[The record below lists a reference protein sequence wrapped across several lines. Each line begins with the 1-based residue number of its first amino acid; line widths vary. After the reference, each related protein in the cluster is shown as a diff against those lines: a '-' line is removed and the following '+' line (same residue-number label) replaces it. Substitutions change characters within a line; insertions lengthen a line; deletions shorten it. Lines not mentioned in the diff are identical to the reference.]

1 MLELRIA
8 LRFLWRNK
16 VQSLLIIMGIAIGI
30 AVQVFVG
37 SLITSLQDSLVD
49 ETVGSSSHVSLEPA
63 GGQAALS
70 FTTEDRATLSVD
82 PRVTAVAPVQS
93 LSALLPVGDASVPVV
108 VKGGALSDL
117 DSIYGLSEKLVVGE
131 ISLAGDRITV
141 GKDLAE
147 QNGLAPG
154 DSVRLVLADGSTVET
169 VVEGVFDLGAQAANE
184 RSVFSGLEL
193 ASSALGRSTDR
204 VSAVETQIADVFAS
218 PEVAASLR
226 TAFPQLTVSEWQA
239 KNSDLLTA
247 LQSQST
253 SSYMIQVFVIIAV
266 MLGIAS
272 TLAISAVQKT
282 RQIGILKALGMSDSK
297 TGLVF
302 LYQAGILG
310 VIGTLLGIAVSLAL
324 IAVFSSVAKSGDS
337 GLFPIE
343 PRLGFVL
350 LSAGIGIAIALISA
364 IIPYRKTARLDP
376 IQVIQGG

>member
-16 VQSLLIIMGIAIGI
+16 VQSLLIILGIAIGI

-49 ETVGSSSHVSLEPA
+49 ETVGSSAHVSLEP
-63 GGQAALS
+63 GDGQTAFA
-70 FTTEDRATLSVD
+70 FTAENRATVSAD
-82 PRVTAVAPVQS
+82 PRVTALAPVQS
-93 LSALLPVGDASVPVV
+93 LSALVAVGETSVPVA
-108 VKGGALSDL
+108 VKGGELTDL
-117 DSIYGLSEKLVVGE
+117 DSIYGLSEKLVDGE
-131 ISLAGDRITV
+131 ISLTGDRIAV
-141 GKDLAE
+141 GKELAE

-154 DSVRLVLADGSTVET
+154 DALRLVLADGSTVET
-169 VVEGVFDLGAQAANE
+169 VLEGVFDLGAQAANE
-184 RSVFSGLEL
+184 RSVFSGPEL
-193 ASSALGRSTDR
+193 AGSALGRPAGQ
-204 VSAVETQIADVFAS
+204 VSAVEVQIADVFTS
-218 PEVAASLR
+218 PEVATDLGA
-226 TAFPQLTVSEWQA
+226 AFPQLAVTEWQA

-282 RQIGILKALGMSDSK
+282 RQIGILKALGMSDAK

-310 VIGTLLGIAVSLAL
+310 VIGTVLGIAVSLAL
-324 IAVFSSVAKSGDS
+324 IAVFSSVARSGDS

-364 IIPYRKTARLDP
+364 IIPFRKTARLDP

>member
-8 LRFLWRNK
+8 RRFLWRNK
-16 VQSLLIIMGIAIGI
+16 MQSLLIILGIAVGI

-49 ETVGSSSHVSLEPA
+49 ETVGSSSHVTLEPA
-63 GGQAALS
+63 DGQAALT
-70 FTTEDRATLSVD
+70 FTAQDRTKIDAD
-82 PRVTAVAPVQS
+82 PRVTAVAPVQT
-93 LSALLPVGDASVPVV
+93 LSALLALGDESRPVA
-108 VKGGALSDL
+108 VKGGTFADV
-117 DSIYGLSEKLVVGE
+117 DSIYGLSEKLVAGE
-131 ISLAGDRITV
+131 ITLTGDHIAV

-147 QNGLAPG
+147 QNGLTPG
-154 DSVRLVLADGSTVET
+154 DPLQLVLADGSTVAA
-169 VVEGVFDLGAQAANE
+169 VLEGVFDLGAQAANE
-184 RSVFSGLEL
+184 QFVFSGLEL
-193 ASSALGRSTDR
+193 ASSALGRSTDQ
-204 VSAVETQIADVFAS
+204 VGSVEMQIADVFTS
-218 PEVAASLR
+218 PEVAASVA
-226 TAFPQLTVSEWQA
+226 TAFPQLKVGEWQA

-282 RQIGILKALGMSDSK
+282 RQVGILKALGMSDAK

-310 VIGTLLGIAVSLAL
+310 VIGTALGIAVSLAL
-324 IAVFSSVAKSGDS
+324 IAVFSAVAKSGDS

-343 PRLGFVL
+343 PKLGFVL

-364 IIPYRKTARLDP
+364 IIPFRKTARLDP
-376 IQVIQGG
+376 IEVIQGG

>member
-8 LRFLWRNK
+8 LRFLRRNK
-16 VQSLLIIMGIAIGI
+16 VQSLLIILGIAIGI

-49 ETVGSSSHVSLEPA
+49 ETVGSSAHVSLEPGDKQTA
-63 GGQAALS
+63 FA
-70 FTTEDRATLSVD
+70 FTVEDRATVSND
-82 PRVTAVAPVQS
+82 PRVTAVAPVQN
-93 LSALLPVGDASVPVV
+93 LSALVSVGETSIPVA
-108 VKGGALSDL
+108 VKGGEPADL
-117 DSIYGLSEKLVVGE
+117 DSIYGLSGKLVAGE
-131 ISLAGDRITV
+131 ISLAGDRIAV
-141 GKDLAE
+141 GKELAE

-154 DSVRLVLADGSTVET
+154 DALRLVLADGSTVET
-169 VVEGVFDLGAQAANE
+169 VLEGVFDLGAQAANE

-193 ASSALGRSTDR
+193 ASSALGRPVDQ
-204 VSAVETQIADVFAS
+204 VSAVEMQIADVFTS
-218 PEVAASLR
+218 PEVATGLA
-226 TAFPQLTVSEWQA
+226 TTFPQLTVGEWQA

-282 RQIGILKALGMSDSK
+282 RQIGILKALGMSDAK

-310 VIGTLLGIAVSLAL
+310 VIGTALGIAVSLAL
-324 IAVFSSVAKSGDS
+324 IAVFSSVARSGDS

-364 IIPYRKTARLDP
+364 IIPFRKTARLDP